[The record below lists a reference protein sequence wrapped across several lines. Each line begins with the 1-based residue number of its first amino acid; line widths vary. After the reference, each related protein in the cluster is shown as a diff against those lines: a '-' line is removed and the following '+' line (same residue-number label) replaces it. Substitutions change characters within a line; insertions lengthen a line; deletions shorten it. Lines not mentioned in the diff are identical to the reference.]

1 MNTQENIQ
9 ESEDARQKRIKRLN
23 KGIAAYDHERNVLL
37 RLLRKHGVFSSQQFD
52 LWFDR
57 GREKHKTMRMHRYNV
72 GRRHSMRHQWFNG
85 ETFILGAGINGGTY
99 WAKMLHLL
107 QIMIDIGE
115 VDVGRNH
122 KGIIVYSLS
131 LGLVH

>member
-1 MNTQENIQ
+1 MNIQ
-9 ESEDARQKRIKRLN
+9 TNSPESEKVREKRIESLK

-52 LWFDR
+52 LWFSK
-57 GREKHKTMRMHRYNV
+57 GREKHRNKRMSRYASRFQFYTSDSFV
-72 GRRHSMRHQWFNG
+72 
-85 ETFILGAGINGGTY
+85 LGAGLNGGTY

-115 VDVGRNH
+115 VDVGIND

-131 LGLVH
+131 LVH